1 MVPTGRL
8 ELPRI
13 APLAPQASVSTN
25 STTSAKIQKFYG
37 FSGPGCA
44 GPVGAAGTV
53 FSLTGGADGAGAGS
67 VVVCCTLSSSDGA
80 RTCVSRWNTY
90 VRARLFNMKIAA
102 KIAVMR
108 GRPVLA
114 PRAPN

>member
-25 STTSAKIQKFYG
+25 STTSAKNQIVYG

-44 GPVGAAGTV
+44 GPDGAAGTV
-53 FSLTGGADGAGAGS
+53 FSLTGGADGAGAGAGS
-67 VVVCCTLSSSDGA
+67 VVDCCTLSSSDGA
-80 RTCVSRWNTY
+80 WTRASRWNRY
-90 VRARLFNMKIAA
+90 VSARLFSMKMA
-102 KIAVMR
+102 
-108 GRPVLA
+108 
-114 PRAPN
+114 